1 MSWINR
7 ISNGIEEAF
16 KFARPA
22 LTMSVPPLLLLCEI
36 KSRPGLSAIA
46 LASSIIRRLPEAG
59 IYTGVNP
66 DGSPNMILAKE
77 RISAEEIV
85 KEFKDN
91 CKVTCVIPS
100 GVINF
105 IGNGGGPTGPVTV
118 TGTNTIPITIN
129 GIIE

>member
-46 LASSIIRRLPEAG
+46 LAASIIRRLPEAG

-66 DGSPNMILAKE
+66 DGSPNQILQFI
-77 RISAEEIV
+77 RILSEEIV
-85 KEFKDN
+85 REYKDN
-91 CKVTCVIPS
+91 NVTTSVIPS
-100 GVINF
+100 NLINVIVTG
-105 IGNGGGPTGPVTV
+105 GNAGGPLTATGFNTLPVT
-118 TGTNTIPITIN
+118 IK
-129 GIIE
+129 GIGS